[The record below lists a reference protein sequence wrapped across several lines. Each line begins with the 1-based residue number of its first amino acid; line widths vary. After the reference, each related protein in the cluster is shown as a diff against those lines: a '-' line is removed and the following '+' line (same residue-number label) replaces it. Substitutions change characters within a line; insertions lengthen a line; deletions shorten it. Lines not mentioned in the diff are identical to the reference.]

1 MKIYG
6 YGLSLC
12 VVEYQTAILRGDL
25 GAAEELLKAVPKGE
39 INKVARFLE
48 GRGVFPRFIFDVYI
62 DNCDTDMKELA
73 LQISTDPEH
82 KFDLALLL
90 DDLDTAH
97 SILLSS
103 FSFSSTT
110 TTTTTT
116 TEEITALA
124 QLKWKALGDRALSL
138 WKFDLAKECFIQAGD
153 LSSLLLIVTSM
164 GDRGGVSKVVQ
175 HASKYLSIRK

>member
-1 MKIYG
+1 
-6 YGLSLC
+6 
-12 VVEYQTAILRGDL
+12 
-25 GAAEELLKAVPKGE
+25 
-39 INKVARFLE
+39 
-48 GRGVFPRFIFDVYI
+48 
-62 DNCDTDMKELA
+62 MKELA

-110 TTTTTT
+110 TNTTTTTT

-153 LSSLLLIVTSM
+153 LSSLMLIVTSM

>member
-1 MKIYG
+1 MCFH
-6 YGLSLC
+6 GL
-12 VVEYQTAILRGDL
+12 
-25 GAAEELLKAVPKGE
+25 
-39 INKVARFLE
+39 F
-48 GRGVFPRFIFDVYI
+48 FDVYI

-110 TTTTTT
+110 TNTTTTTT

-153 LSSLLLIVTSM
+153 LSSLMLIVTSM